1 MSKIG
6 VGVGDEF
13 PVDDSANSNP
23 NTANPNGQATPQD
36 DQAEFEN
43 WKQRRD
49 AWRAQ
54 QQARREQ
61 RDAWHAQRDA
71 MKQEWRKRRHEW
83 RAQAHQWRD
92 EMRGDVGDDRYG
104 RGFGHGHDWHG
115 VWQRHGGAK
124 LLGLVAILALVVF
137 AVTHIGTILMSLAAV
152 AVLVIAWHHFGP
164 GGHHRFDHYRYAGP
178 SAPSAPPPAPQPPAD
193 TTKES

>member
-13 PVDDSANSNP
+13 PVDDSANANP
-23 NTANPNGQATPQD
+23 NTPSTPQD
-36 DQAEFEN
+36 DRAEFES

-92 EMRGDVGDDRYG
+92 EMRGEFETRGDDGYRYG
-104 RGFGHGHDWHG
+104 PRWHG
-115 VWQRHGGAK
+115 GWHRHGGAK
-124 LLGLVAILALVVF
+124 LLGLVAILALVIF
-137 AVTHIGTILMSLAAV
+137 AVSHIGTILMSLAAV

-164 GGHHRFDHYRYAGP
+164 GGHRFDHYRYAGP
-178 SAPSAPPPAPQPPAD
+178 TAPPSTSAPSAPPPAPQAPAD